1 MSEFNRDKIKIFTQY
16 TKPGQMD
23 AKETKYRNK
32 LSLKNKLYRA
42 MWNVSSIFLFRP
54 FKGGFF
60 RRWRNLVLRVFG
72 ADIAKS
78 ASVHASVKVWMPS
91 NLKLEEL
98 ACISDNVDC
107 YNVNMVHLGKKA
119 TVSQRAF
126 LCTASHNISSKEHE
140 LITAPIYIGDYAWVC
155 AESFISMG
163 TTIGEGGVTGAR
175 SVVFKDVE
183 PWTVVGG
190 NPAKFIK
197 KRVIK
202 A

>member
-1 MSEFNRDKIKIFTQY
+1 MDNRNY
-16 TKPGQMD
+16 
-23 AKETKYRNK
+23 EKYNNK
-32 LSLKNKLYRA
+32 LGLKNKLYRA
-42 MWNVSSIFLFRP
+42 IWNIARPILFRP
-54 FKGGFF
+54 FEGAFF
-60 RRWRNLVLRVFG
+60 RGWRNLVLRLFG
-72 ADIAKS
+72 AKIAKT
-78 ASVHASVKVWMPS
+78 ASVHASAKVWMPS

-107 YNVNMVHLGKKA
+107 YNVALVHLGKKA

-126 LCTASHNISSKEHE
+126 LCTASHNIYSKGHE
-140 LITAPIYIGDYAWVC
+140 LVTKPIYIGNAAWVC

-163 TTIGEGGVTGAR
+163 TTIGEGGITGAR

-202 A
+202 E